1 MADLD
6 NGEVVEAVDRN
17 NEVTGVVYML
27 VPLEELWTVDIVVDR
42 IAKLADDILEAAGIG
57 FVEKLPQFLS
67 QQNTLIS

>member
-42 IAKLADDILEAAGIG
+42 IAKLVDDILEAAGIG